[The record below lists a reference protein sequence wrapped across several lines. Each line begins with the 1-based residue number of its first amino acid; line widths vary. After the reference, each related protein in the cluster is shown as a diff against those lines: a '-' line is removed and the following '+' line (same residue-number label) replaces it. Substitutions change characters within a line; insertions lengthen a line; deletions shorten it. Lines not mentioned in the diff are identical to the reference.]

1 MVTTGTLCSVRARRS
16 GATPLTTL
24 FGFSRVA
31 LSLHPTRW
39 AGGYS
44 PYSPVTRDPMHTSG
58 VVRFKFVSPG
68 AGGVA
73 PRVRPHARPVR
84 ARRARTR
91 LAHADAP
98 ARAPARSRLGRPRA
112 LAVVRRPVLEDP
124 VTEPYRE
131 PSSGAWPAPQ
141 RSPLRT
147 SGTRVTRTRAPRAR
161 RRSRLCCCEPAHWRR
176 ARSSRRAPPCPSNV
190 PGNSPGLPGCPAGAV

>member
-1 MVTTGTLCSVRARRS
+1 MVTTETLCSVRARRS

-39 AGGYS
+39 VGGYS
-44 PYSPVTRDPMHTSG
+44 SYSSVTHDPMRASG
-58 VVRFKFVSPG
+58 AVRFKFVSPG

-84 ARRARTR
+84 ARRTRTR

-98 ARAPARSRLGRPRA
+98 ARAPARSRLGRPHA
-112 LAVVRRPVLEDP
+112 PAFVRRPVLAP
-124 VTEPYRE
+124 GPGSFPGTPR
-131 PSSGAWPAPQ
+131 GAWPAPQ

-147 SGTRVTRTRAPRAR
+147 PGTRVTRTRAPRAR
-161 RRSRLCCCEPAHWRR
+161 RRPRLCCCEPAPWRR

-190 PGNSPGLPGCPAGAV
+190 PGNSPGISGCPAGAV